1 MKAFAIAVFSLIC
14 AAVIGHVLSVELQMV
29 ADNVRAAVAAQPSK

>member
-1 MKAFAIAVFSLIC
+1 MKYLALVLFPLVC

>member
-1 MKAFAIAVFSLIC
+1 MKQLAIVIFALAC